1 MPVEAMSIA
10 SSSLESGCGSS
21 FDWNENVPERND
33 APAATRRERLPK
45 IASQSGYSRA
55 DFQSFI

>member
-1 MPVEAMSIA
+1 MPVEAISIA
-10 SSSLESGCGSS
+10 SSSFESGCGSS

-45 IASQSGYSRA
+45 IASHSGYSRA
-55 DFQSFI
+55 DFSP